1 MSLEAEEH
9 VNASTT
15 NANGTVEQSALT
27 RERVEDLMLEQE
39 SQFREKQEE
48 QARLLD
54 ELAGKLQSL
63 DLSAAA
69 EMVRSESSAR
79 RLPCYKRKIPRFV
92 FNTVHRADESAGG
105 KRVSVWGVRDQARL
119 KTAACEF
126 PPSSGS
132 SFSGIQPKNQD
143 YSPMLLN

>member
-69 EMVRSESSAR
+69 EMVRFESLAR
-79 RLPCYKRKIPRFV
+79 RLPCYKRKH
-92 FNTVHRADESAGG
+92 T
-105 KRVSVWGVRDQARL
+105 
-119 KTAACEF
+119 
-126 PPSSGS
+126 
-132 SFSGIQPKNQD
+132 
-143 YSPMLLN
+143 LLCL